1 MPKKLFTRKEALEL
15 LHISSSILKR
25 LEDEGK
31 IVGVLGFGKDKL
43 YLEEDVNKLLEA
55 LCQKIKAKKSRNRTP
70 LQNLKR
76 SKLCRK
82 DG

>member
-55 LCQKIKAKKSRNRTP
+55 LCQKIKAKNAATER
-70 LQNLKR
+70 L
-76 SKLCRK
+76 SKI
-82 DG
+82 

>member
-31 IVGVLGFGKDKL
+31 IVGVL
-43 YLEEDVNKLLEA
+43 
-55 LCQKIKAKKSRNRTP
+55 
-70 LQNLKR
+70 
-76 SKLCRK
+76 
-82 DG
+82 

>member
-31 IVGVLGFGKDKL
+31 IVNF
-43 YLEEDVNKLLEA
+43 
-55 LCQKIKAKKSRNRTP
+55 QRFSTP
-70 LQNLKR
+70 YPEVA
-76 SKLCRK
+76 
-82 DG
+82 